1 MTLFETILFAISLG
15 VDCFTVSIASGIILK
30 RYNWPVFVKMAFFF
44 GLFQAL
50 MPLIGWLAAFQFAS
64 LIQDYDHWIAFAL
77 LAFLGFRMIK
87 EGCKNEEECIFIPTK
102 LNVNLTLALA
112 TSIDPLAVG
121 VTFAF
126 MQMNGFKAVLGPISM
141 IGIASFLMSLAGSI
155 IGVTFGKRFRFRM
168 EIVGGIVLIGI
179 GTKILI
185 EHLLGY

>member
-1 MTLFETILFAISLG
+1 
-15 VDCFTVSIASGIILK
+15 
-30 RYNWPVFVKMAFFF
+30 
-44 GLFQAL
+44 

-77 LAFLGFRMIK
+77 LAFLGIRMIK
-87 EGCKNEEECIFIPTK
+87 EGCKDEEECSFNPTK
-102 LNVNLTLALA
+102 LKVILTLAVA
-112 TSIDPLAVG
+112 TSIDALAVG

-126 MQMNGFKAVLGPISM
+126 MQMNGFKAVIGPVGM
-141 IGIASFLMSLAGSI
+141 IGIASFLMSFAGSI